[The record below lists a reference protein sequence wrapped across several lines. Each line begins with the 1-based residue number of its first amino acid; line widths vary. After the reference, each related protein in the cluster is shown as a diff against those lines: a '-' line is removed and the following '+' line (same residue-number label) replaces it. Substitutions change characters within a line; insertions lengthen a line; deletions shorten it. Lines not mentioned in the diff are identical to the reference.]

1 MNDSASKIIVIY
13 KILKINA
20 IKYSELVY
28 PVHHKGGAPVVHPNG
43 TDDRQEKG
51 EAGREQ
57 AQYLVTEAHGL
68 SCGQGRIP
76 DLQDSLAGRQRLL

>member
-13 KILKINA
+13 IKKLKVNA

-28 PVHHKGGAPVVHPNG
+28 PVHHKGGPPVVYPNG

-51 EAGREQ
+51 EASRK
-57 AQYLVTEAHGL
+57 
-68 SCGQGRIP
+68 
-76 DLQDSLAGRQRLL
+76 